1 MTTASPV
8 PENPT
13 SGLTPIVGDHEVAVT
28 GAEHHQD
35 ALARYAPNADGR
47 ARHVAVELVPAPVT
61 RGAHAGLSGIEA
73 RLDGVRIG
81 ELTAREGQRYAALVD
96 DVLRQGGR
104 PSCLADVGR
113 GEHGLKVVLHLP
125 DLRTA
130 APPRPAVGAGGAPD
144 VLPGRAATGARY
156 RAPLLIGVVVVGLL
170 GLMTAI
176 GVGGGDI
183 AALSATGAT
192 AAPTSAAVPPPTPA
206 PATVA
211 PPPPVAQPEP
221 PPVTE
226 SEPQPEREPERQP
239 EREPEPPPEPEPTP
253 RRDCNP
259 NYSGGCVPNAK
270 DVDCEGGPGDG
281 PKYVRG
287 PLRATGEDVYGLD
300 GDNDGVA
307 CENGGQDRG

>member
-1 MTTASPV
+1 MTTARPV
-8 PENPT
+8 PENST
-13 SGLTPIVGDHEVAVT
+13 SGLTSIDGDHAVAVT
-28 GAEHHQD
+28 GEERHQA
-35 ALARYAPNADGR
+35 ALAPYAPNVDGR

-61 RGAHAGLSGIEA
+61 RGAHAGLSGIEV

-81 ELTAREGQRYAALVD
+81 ELTARQGQSYAPFVD
-96 DVLRQGGR
+96 DVLRRGGR
-104 PSCLADVGR
+104 PSCLADVDR

-130 APPRPAVGAGGAPD
+130 APPRPVVGAGGAPP
-144 VLPGRAATGARY
+144 VVPGPAATGARY

-192 AAPTSAAVPPPTPA
+192 AAPTGAAAPPPTPA

-211 PPPPVAQPEP
+211 PPPPAPTAQPEP
-221 PPVTE
+221 PPL
-226 SEPQPEREPERQP
+226 PEPERRT
-239 EREPEPPPEPEPTP
+239 EREPEPEPKPEPTP

-259 NYSGGCVPNAK
+259 NYSGGCVPKNAK

-281 PKYVRG
+281 PKYGRG

-307 CENGGQDRG
+307 CENGGRESG